1 MLPPA
6 DTSNVNISLTC
17 IQMCDLRHDAHL
29 QKDFVPKG
37 DASTIAPSTYF
48 LEKVDDKFRREYSV
62 KA

>member
-1 MLPPA
+1 L
-6 DTSNVNISLTC
+6 LTC

-37 DASTIAPSTYF
+37 DSSTIAPSTYF
-48 LEKVDDKFRREYSV
+48 LEKVDDKFRREYSI